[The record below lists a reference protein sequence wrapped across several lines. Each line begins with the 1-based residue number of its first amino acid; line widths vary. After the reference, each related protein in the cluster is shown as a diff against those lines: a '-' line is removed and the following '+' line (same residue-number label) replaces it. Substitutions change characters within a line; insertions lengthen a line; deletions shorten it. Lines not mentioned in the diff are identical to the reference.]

1 MRNITKILLL
11 SFLSVIVCFTSTAEA
26 VIPQLIGP
34 LTALLA
40 IIPQI
45 LAFVGVA
52 IITSLVFARDTTK
65 SIFYKIRGF
74 FTMKRSI
81 ISVMSLFVLV
91 GLAILTFYLVDISVD
106 KNPTPIGVSSEKT
119 AENKARIGSAWTTF
133 RGNANR
139 TGRVDELSGPID
151 GNALW
156 VFKAKRTK
164 TVQFLSSPAVV
175 GNRLYISAAV
185 GSVFSVH
192 GATYCID
199 TDKNEVVWEKNSE
212 IPIFSSPAVV
222 AGRVY
227 IGEGFHLDSGC
238 RLRCLDATT
247 GEPIWSF
254 TTASHV
260 ESTPFITKGRL
271 YFTAGADGVYCL
283 DALAGEEI
291 WHFPAVHADMSPLVM
306 NGKVYFGTGYDGYTI
321 YAVDA
326 GTGEE
331 IWSTPMPYPVW
342 GTPSGY
348 ENLVYFGMG
357 RGDFSQSAPVP
368 AGKFVALDGETGDI
382 VWEYEAGDAVLT
394 AAVVHN
400 SYVTFGSRT
409 NFVYTLNALDG
420 EIHWKKN
427 LGSPILSSPAV
438 TEQSIYV
445 ATYQGKIYALSVE
458 DGHIQWEYDSDS
470 DTNGVEFISS
480 PAIANEKLY
489 IGSGDRYIFCIGK
502 KDTVEIV
509 GDR

>member
-1 MRNITKILLL
+1 MRNIIKILSLSLL
-11 SFLSVIVCFTSTAEA
+11 SVLVCFTSTAEA

-45 LAFVGVA
+45 LAFIGVA
-52 IITSLVFARDTTK
+52 LITSLVFARDTTK

-74 FTMKRSI
+74 FTVKRTI
-81 ISVMSLFVLV
+81 VSVIGLVVLV
-91 GLAILTFYLVDISVD
+91 GLAVLTFYLVDKGAN
-106 KNPTPIGVSSEKT
+106 KNITPIDVSSEKT
-119 AENKARIGSAWTTF
+119 AEQKARTGSAWATF

-151 GNALW
+151 GNPFW
-156 VFKAKRTK
+156 VFRAKGTRTVK
-164 TVQFLSSPAVV
+164 FLSSPAVV
-175 GNRLYISAAV
+175 GNRLFIGAV
-185 GSVFSVH
+185 VGVFSVR
-192 GATYCID
+192 GATFCID
-199 TDKNEVVWEKNSE
+199 TDKNEVVWERSSE

-227 IGEGFHLDSGC
+227 IGEGFHEDSGC
-238 RLRCLDATT
+238 RLRCLDAST

-260 ESTPFITKGRL
+260 ESTPFITRGRL
-271 YFTAGADGVYCL
+271 YFTAGADGVYCI
-283 DALAGEEI
+283 DALAGEQI
-291 WHFPAVHADMSPLVM
+291 WHFPAVHADMSPIVM
-306 NGKVYFGTGYDGYTI
+306 NDKVYFGTGYGEYAI

-326 GTGEE
+326 ETGEE

-348 ENLVYFGMG
+348 ENLVYFGLG
-357 RGDFSQSAPVP
+357 RGNFSESAPVP

-382 VWEYEAGDAVLT
+382 VWEYEAEDAVFT

-400 SYVTFGSRT
+400 GYVTFGSRDR
-409 NFVYTLNALDG
+409 NIYTLTAMNG
-420 EIHWKKN
+420 EVHWKKD

-438 TEQSIYV
+438 AEQSVYV
-445 ATYQGKIYALSVE
+445 ATQAGRIYSLSVE
-458 DGHIQWEYDSDS
+458 DGQIQWEHDSNNDA
-470 DTNGVEFISS
+470 NGVEFISS

-489 IGSGDRYIFCIGK
+489 IGSGDRFIFCLGK

>member
-1 MRNITKILLL
+1 MRKITKILSLC
-11 SFLSVIVCFTSTAEA
+11 FLSVIVCFTSNAEA

-45 LAFVGVA
+45 LAFVGIAV
-52 IITSLVFARDTTK
+52 ITSFVFARDTTK
-65 SIFYKIRGF
+65 SIYYKIRGF

-81 ISVMSLFVLV
+81 VSVISLVVLV
-91 GLAILTFYLVDISVD
+91 GLAALTFYLVDKGIDDNPIPVD
-106 KNPTPIGVSSEKT
+106 VSSEKT
-119 AENKARIGSAWTTF
+119 AENKARTGSAWTTF

-139 TGRVDELSGPID
+139 TGHVDELSGPID

-156 VFKAKRTK
+156 VFKAKGTK

-175 GNRLYISAAV
+175 GNRLYIGATV
-185 GSVFSVH
+185 GSVFSIH

-199 TDKNEVVWEKNSE
+199 TDKNEVVWEKKSD

-227 IGEGFHLDSGC
+227 IGEGFHFDSGC
-238 RLRCLDATT
+238 RLRCLDAKS
-247 GEPIWSF
+247 GEHIWSF

-260 ESTPFITKGRL
+260 ESTPFITRGRL
-271 YFTAGADGVYCL
+271 YFTAGADGVYCI
-283 DALAGEEI
+283 DALAGEQI

-306 NGKVYFGTGYDGYTI
+306 NNKVYFGTGYDGYTI

-326 GTGEE
+326 DSGEE
-331 IWSTPMPYPVW
+331 IWSKPMPYPVW

-357 RGDFSQSAPVP
+357 RGDFSQSAPIP

-394 AAVVHN
+394 AATVHN
-400 SYVTFGSRT
+400 GYVTFGSRT
-409 NFVYTLNALDG
+409 NFVYTLNAMNG

-438 TEQSIYV
+438 TEHSVYV
-445 ATYQGKIYALSVE
+445 ATYAGRIYSLSVE
-458 DGHIQWEYDSDS
+458 DGQIQWEYDSDS

-489 IGSGDRYIFCIGK
+489 IGSSSRYIFCLGGK
-502 KDTVEIV
+502 DVVEKI

>member
-1 MRNITKILLL
+1 MRSITKLLLL
-11 SFLSVIVCFTSTAEA
+11 SLFSVFVCFTSTAEA

-52 IITSLVFARDTTK
+52 ILTSLVFARDTTK
-65 SIFYKIRGF
+65 SVFYKIRGF

-81 ISVMSLFVLV
+81 VSLISLFVLV
-91 GLAILTFYLVDISVD
+91 GLAILTFYIVDINVE
-106 KNPTPIGVSSEKT
+106 KNPTPIDVSSEKT
-119 AENKARIGSAWTTF
+119 AENKARTGSAWTTF

-139 TGRVDELSGPID
+139 TGRVDELPGPID

-156 VFKAKRTK
+156 VFKAKGTK
-164 TVQFLSSPAVV
+164 TIQFLSSPAVV
-175 GNRLYISAAV
+175 GNRLYIGAAV

-227 IGEGFHLDSGC
+227 IGEGFHHDSRC

-247 GEPIWSF
+247 GDPIWNF

-260 ESTPFITKGRL
+260 ESTPFITRGRL

-326 GTGEE
+326 DTGEE

-357 RGDFSQSAPVP
+357 RGDFSQSAPIP

-400 SYVTFGSRT
+400 GYVTFGSRT
-409 NFVYTLNALDG
+409 NFVYTLNALNG

-445 ATYQGKIYALSVE
+445 ATYQGKIYSLGVE